1 MSHYFKNDATLNHD
15 VTSFDVVILN
25 HSFKFYTDAGVFSK
39 RGLDYGSKV
48 LIENLVIKDHI
59 KDVLDVGC
67 GYGPIGISLAKVYPN
82 LFVTMIDINERAIE
96 MARKNAQTHNVSN
109 VEIKASDLFSNVSS
123 TYDLILSNPPI
134 RAGKQTIFKLYEDAE
149 KHLNPGGL
157 LCVVIQK
164 KQGAPSTFE
173 HLKTLFSWVEIV
185 KKDKG
190 YWVILSKK
198 Q

>member
-1 MSHYFKNDATLNHD
+1 MSHYFKNDASLNHD
-15 VTSFDVVILN
+15 VTSYDVVILN
-25 HSFKFYTDAGVFSK
+25 QSFKFYTDAGVFSK

-48 LIENLVIKDHI
+48 LIEQVVIKDHI
-59 KDVLDVGC
+59 KHVLDVGC

-82 LFVTMIDINERAIE
+82 LLVTMVDINERAVE
-96 MARKNAQTHNVSN
+96 MARKNATTHNVSN
-109 VEIKASDLFSNVSS
+109 VEIKVSNLFSNVSG

-173 HLKTLFSWVEIV
+173 YLKTLFSAVEIV